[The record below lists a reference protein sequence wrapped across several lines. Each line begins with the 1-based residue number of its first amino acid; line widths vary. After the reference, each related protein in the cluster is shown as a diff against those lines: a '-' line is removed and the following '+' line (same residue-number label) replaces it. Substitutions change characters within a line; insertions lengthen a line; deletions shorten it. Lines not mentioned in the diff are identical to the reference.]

1 MNAIA
6 KIQVPLDITLKS
18 QLGAF
23 CILMSFDANH
33 LGWHVALFNENVSNK
48 ELLMNTQKS
57 DKGPTSI
64 HAYEVQSALTEPIVE
79 FISETFNSRTTA
91 IDTAVGISKLTKSV
105 TWVRNVDTNFFW
117 TVLPDGT
124 VQAVGVLSDDRVSPN
139 DAQFPF

>member
-1 MNAIA
+1 MDAIQA
-6 KIQVPLDITLKS
+6 MRGPVVGTLQS

-23 CILMSFDANH
+23 RSLIILNANH
-33 LGWHVALFNENVSNK
+33 FGLHATRFNETLLIK
-48 ELLMNTQKS
+48 GILMNTQKS
-57 DKGPTSI
+57 GKGSTKN

-79 FISETFNSRTTA
+79 FVSETFNSRTAA